1 MSSPALPF
9 APGLARFLAAC
20 GGCGRRV
27 AQALRAAGA
36 GWAARR
42 EARRQ
47 HAELV
52 ALSPRTLADMGAPQ
66 WLEAEARAHRSAEAS
81 RRAWARFSS

>member
-20 GGCGRRV
+20 GGCGRRA
-27 AQALRAAGA
+27 AQALRAAAA

-42 EARRQ
+42 EARRR

-52 ALSPRTLADMGAPQ
+52 ALSPRALADMGAPD